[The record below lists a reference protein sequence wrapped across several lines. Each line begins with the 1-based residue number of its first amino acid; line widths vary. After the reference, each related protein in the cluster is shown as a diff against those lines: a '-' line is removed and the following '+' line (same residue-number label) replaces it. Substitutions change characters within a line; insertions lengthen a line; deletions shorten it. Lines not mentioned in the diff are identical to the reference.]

1 MEKYKRV
8 RVLGKGNFG
17 KAYLAEN
24 TEDQVQCVVKQME
37 TNNMSEKERQESER
51 EARVLKK
58 MDHPNIIR
66 FHEVFMTRRGRL
78 CIVMDYADQGDLHQ
92 YIKKQNGKLLEE
104 PLILNWFTQVC
115 FALGHVHSH
124 KVLHRDLKTHNVFL
138 TSAGMVKLGDFGISR
153 VLNATKD
160 FARTFVG
167 TPYYLSPEII
177 EEKPYSYESD
187 IWSLGVVLYTN

>member
-78 CIVMDYADQGDLHQ
+78 CIV
-92 YIKKQNGKLLEE
+92 
-104 PLILNWFTQVC
+104 
-115 FALGHVHSH
+115 
-124 KVLHRDLKTHNVFL
+124 
-138 TSAGMVKLGDFGISR
+138 
-153 VLNATKD
+153 
-160 FARTFVG
+160 
-167 TPYYLSPEII
+167 
-177 EEKPYSYESD
+177 EEKFGRNFRVSRDMRGEILVYES
-187 IWSLGVVLYTN
+187 ILSKFGAKMASKCRENAAKI